1 MLDLCW
7 LVSQLREALEDH
19 EDWHDILSAADA
31 KPFAI
36 HLAIFQE
43 PYLEFIMDGRKTIET
58 RFSRRMCAPFQA
70 VSSGDV
76 VILKRSG
83 GEIVGI
89 CLVEDAWFYQ
99 LTSDALAFIRDK
111 FGRAICAEDDSFWE
125 ERKEAAVV
133 TLIAISHV
141 TPLNKIDIPKRDRR
155 GWVVLNRTE
164 ISA

>member
-1 MLDLCW
+1 MLDVCGV
-7 LVSQLREALEDH
+7 VSQLREALKDH
-19 EDWHDILSAADA
+19 QDWRDILSTADA
-31 KPFAI
+31 KSFAI

-43 PYLEFIMDGRKTIET
+43 PYLELIMDGRKTIET

-99 LTSDALAFIRDK
+99 LTSDALTFIRAK
-111 FGRAICAEDDSFWE
+111 FGRAICAKDDSFWE
-125 ERKEAAVV
+125 ERKEAAVAS
-133 TLIAISHV
+133 LISISHV
-141 TPLNKIDIPKRDRR
+141 TPLEKIDIPKRDRR
-155 GWVVLNRTE
+155 GWVILNRAETCV
-164 ISA
+164 